1 MTWVPERTVSRD
13 KIHLDIKETNMLP
26 KLQLFVCTVKS
37 LFKIHIFVFFT
48 IHQEFTFL
56 SNAVGFAKQV
66 DFPA

>member
-1 MTWVPERTVSRD
+1 
-13 KIHLDIKETNMLP
+13 MLP